1 MLTATSV
8 HTGCRGAAMRRHRVG
23 EGCCVVGPLGRYWA
37 SRLAE
42 VQCVV
47 RNWYGRH
54 LDFFLNHRLM
64 GGLGLGLGPRL
75 GLGLGFHRLV
85 PGAEV

>member
-1 MLTATSV
+1 
-8 HTGCRGAAMRRHRVG
+8 MRRHRVV
-23 EGCCVVGPLGRYWA
+23 ERCSVAGPFGRYGA

-54 LDFFLNHRLM
+54 IQFFLNHGIM
-64 GGLGLGLGPRL
+64 GGLGSGFGLGF
-75 GLGLGFHRLV
+75 GLGFGFHRLV